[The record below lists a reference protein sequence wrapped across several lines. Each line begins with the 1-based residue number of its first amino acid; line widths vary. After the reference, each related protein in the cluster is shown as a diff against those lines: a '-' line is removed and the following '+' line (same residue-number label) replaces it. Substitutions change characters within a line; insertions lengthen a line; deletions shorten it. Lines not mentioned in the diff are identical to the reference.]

1 MAELMNKA
9 PIIEFQQTVQKYF
22 TDYGRHDMLWR
33 QPDASGS
40 FDAYKIMI
48 SEIMLQQ
55 TQVARVTIKYQDFL
69 KLFPSVN
76 MLASALLADV
86 LSAWSGLGYNR
97 RAKFLWQAAKMIV
110 NEFGGVFPQTLKEL
124 MRLPGIGPNTAG
136 AILAYAFNQPV
147 VFIETNIRTVYI
159 HHFFADETN
168 IPDKQVLELVK
179 QTLDI
184 KNPRQWYWA
193 LMDYG
198 AHLKQTVGNVSR
210 SSKSYAKQA
219 PFKGSLR
226 EVRGN
231 ILRVLMEKPHTNAE
245 LVQQIGDDR
254 ITVVLASLVAE
265 ELISLRGTDYH
276 LG

>member
-33 QPDASGS
+33 QPDATGS

-124 MRLPGIGPNTAG
+124 TRLPGIGPNTAG

-231 ILRVLMEKPHTNAE
+231 ILRVLMEKPHTKAE